1 MPWYRME
8 ADATQNPKLARLSD
22 ADRWFWL
29 ELLGLAAKNNG
40 LISCPEGVSYSLSRR
55 LDHVLKSLSRLLEAG
70 LISSFGDGY
79 VHHDW
84 EKYAPKSMI
93 STPRVQKF
101 RDKGNVSE
109 TFNDTIRYDT
119 IRDKEISSLRSD
131 KEKGLPKRA
140 TKRTEI
146 EANADA
152 FDRFWEVYPRRQNKK
167 PAFARWQTALK
178 KGVDP
183 EEIIEGAERYAE
195 MVRTKGTEPQFI
207 KNPDA
212 WLNAGKW
219 EDELPGMGE
228 KNGRSMADV
237 DRDLELAIAERHRR
251 IAEEQNRE
259 QQNRDVEGE
268 EGVSGADDQ
277 GQVRAAGGGRSPF
290 GGRIAGMRREGI
302 EERGVF
308 HHSNPERYDLADLG

>member
-8 ADATQNPKLARLSD
+8 ADATQNPKLANLSD

-40 LISCPEGVSYSLSRR
+40 LISCPKGVSYSLSRR
-55 LDHVLKSLSRLLEAG
+55 LDHVLKSLSRLLKAG
-70 LISSFGDGY
+70 LISPLGDGY

-109 TFNDTIRYDT
+109 TFNDTKRYET

-131 KEKGLPKRA
+131 KEKGPPKRA
-140 TKRTEI
+140 TRRTEI
-146 EANADA
+146 EANAEA
-152 FDRFWEVYPRRQNKK
+152 FDQFWDVYPRRQNKK
-167 PAFARWQTALK
+167 PAFTRWQTAVK
-178 KGVDP
+178 RGVNP
-183 EEIIEGAERYAE
+183 KEIIEGAERYAE
-195 MVRTKGTEPQFI
+195 MVRAKGTEPQFI

-219 EDELPGMGE
+219 EDELPEVGE
-228 KNGRSMADV
+228 NGSKYDWSK
-237 DRDLELAIAERHRR
+237 ELAELRRMDQERTRD
-251 IAEEQNRE
+251 EENQRT
-259 QQNRDVEGE
+259 
-268 EGVSGADDQ
+268 
-277 GQVRAAGGGRSPF
+277 
-290 GGRIAGMRREGI
+290 
-302 EERGVF
+302 
-308 HHSNPERYDLADLG
+308 H